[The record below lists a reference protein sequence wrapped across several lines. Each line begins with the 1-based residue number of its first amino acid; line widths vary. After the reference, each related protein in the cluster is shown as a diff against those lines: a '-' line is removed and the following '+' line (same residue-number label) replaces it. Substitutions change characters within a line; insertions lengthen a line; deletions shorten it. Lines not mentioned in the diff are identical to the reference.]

1 MCRATYTVSKK
12 SFSGLSS
19 VCYKTTLITDVVGGA
34 WADPPQKAVDN
45 FDPQRKEMAR
55 DNIFLNADDI
65 GSLEMSF
72 FPLGVVE
79 VLNALN

>member
-1 MCRATYTVSKK
+1 MLSIWEKTVHIWYSVT
-12 SFSGLSS
+12 SAFTRSGHDHVRSR
-19 VCYKTTLITDVVGGA
+19 
-34 WADPPQKAVDN
+34 PQKAVDN